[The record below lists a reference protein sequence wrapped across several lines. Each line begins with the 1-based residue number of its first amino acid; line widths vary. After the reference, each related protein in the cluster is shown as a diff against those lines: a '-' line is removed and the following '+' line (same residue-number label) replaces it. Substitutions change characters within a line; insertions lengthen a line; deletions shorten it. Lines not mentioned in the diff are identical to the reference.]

1 MEKLY
6 VVVRADLP
14 NGVQF
19 AQGTHAALAFAL
31 QFPELLREWAAAS
44 ENLIVLACPD
54 ENALGHLMRKAAERN
69 IRQTA
74 YHEPAFQNAL
84 TACAFTGEVTKLV
97 SSLPKALREPKAKQ
111 AAA

>member
-14 NGVQF
+14 AGVQC

-31 QFPELLREWAAAS
+31 QFPGLLQKWAALS
-44 ENLIVLACPD
+44 ENLVMLSCRD
-54 ENALGHLMRKAAERN
+54 ENALGHLMRQAAEKS
-69 IRQTA
+69 IRMTA

-84 TACAFTGEVTKLV
+84 TACAFSGEVSKLV
-97 SSLPKALREPKAKQ
+97 SSLPLALREPKAEK

>member
-6 VVVRADLP
+6 VIVRADLP
-14 NGVQF
+14 AGVQF

-31 QFPELLREWAAAS
+31 QYPQILQDWAALS
-44 ENLIVLACPD
+44 ENLVVLACPD
-54 ENALGHLMRKAAERN
+54 ENALGHLMRQAAERC
-69 IRQTA
+69 IRLTA

-84 TACAFTGEVTKLV
+84 TACAFSGEVGRLV
-97 SSLPKALREPKAKQ
+97 SPLPLALREPKAEK